1 MSKIALRFAE
11 VFGLSCVL
19 MASSTNPPAHAASD
33 AAVLIMAH
41 GGSAAWN
48 KSVKSAVKDAQLPYP
63 YRIFFGMGDDPMQQR
78 QLQDYV
84 TDMESD
90 GAHTIYVVPLLVSS
104 YSEVARQWK
113 YLLGVDVQPGF
124 MNNPLFPVQKHS
136 TIHFADPLD
145 DSAVVVEILLDR
157 AQEISTSPGK
167 EMVLIVAHGP
177 NDDSDNAHW
186 NQILKSISAR
196 LKERGGYKDVQGL
209 TLRDDA
215 ASAIR
220 KQAVENLRDRVKA
233 ADQAGLRTIVVTL
246 LLAPGGIEHK
256 IGLELRGL
264 NYAFNT
270 KTLLPDSRISEWIR
284 SQVP

>member
-1 MSKIALRFAE
+1 MAE
-11 VFGLSCVL
+11 TSQ
-19 MASSTNPPAHAASD
+19 
-33 AAVLIMAH
+33 
-41 GGSAAWN
+41 WN
-48 KSVKSAVKDAQLPYP
+48 KTVKKAVKAADLPYP
-63 YRIFFGMGDDPMQQR
+63 YKIFYGMGDSAAQQHE
-78 QLQDYV
+78 LQDMIS
-84 TDMESD
+84 DLESD
-90 GAHTIYVVPLLVSS
+90 GAHSIYIVPILISS

-113 YLLGVDVQPGF
+113 YLLGIDVQPGF

-136 TIHFADPLD
+136 DIHFGDPLN

-157 AQEISTSPGK
+157 AQEISSNPAK
-167 EMVLIVAHGP
+167 ETVIIVAHGP
-177 NDDSDNAHW
+177 NDDSDNEKW
-186 NQILKSISAR
+186 NKIMQNVANR
-196 LKERGGYKDVQGL
+196 LKERGGYKNVEGV

-215 ASAIR
+215 PPAVRQA
-220 KQAVENLRDRVKA
+220 AVEHLRARVKA
-233 ADQAGLRTIVVTL
+233 ADDAGTRVLVVTL

>member
-1 MSKIALRFAE
+1 MKSSLRA
-11 VFGLSCVL
+11 VSAGVLSAVML
-19 MASSTNPPAHAASD
+19 LSLSAPAISADSEQ
-33 AAVLIMAH
+33 AVLIMAH
-41 GGSAAWN
+41 GGSSGWN
-48 KSVKSAVKDAQLPYP
+48 KTVKRAVRNADLPYP
-63 YRIFFGMGDDPMQQR
+63 YRIFFGMGDNSEEQR
-78 QLQDYV
+78 QLQDCI
-84 TDMESD
+84 TDLENG

-124 MNNPLFPVQKHS
+124 VANPLFPVQKRAS
-136 TIHFADPLD
+136 IHFFDPLD

-157 AQEISTSPGK
+157 AHEISSNPSK
-167 EMVLIVAHGP
+167 ESVIIVAHGP
-177 NDDSDNAHW
+177 NDNSDNLRW
-186 NQILKSISAR
+186 IQILQSISTR
-196 LKERGGYKDVQGL
+196 IKERGGYKSVEGV

-215 ASAIR
+215 PAAVR
-220 KQAVENLRDRVKA
+220 QQAVEFLRQRVRA
-233 ADQAGLRTIVVTL
+233 ADQSGSRALVVTL

>member
-1 MSKIALRFAE
+1 MRYWLRAAPLWVLAVLLVLPLGPGLARAE
-11 VFGLSCVL
+11 SE
-19 MASSTNPPAHAASD
+19 
-33 AAVLIMAH
+33 AAVLVMAH
-41 GGSAAWN
+41 GGGSAWN
-48 KSVKSAVKDAQLPYP
+48 KSVKRAVKEAELPYP
-63 YRIFFGMGDDPMQQR
+63 YRIFLGMGDNAYEQR
-78 QLQDYV
+78 ELQNMVSDL
-84 TDMESD
+84 ESD

-113 YLLGVDVQPGF
+113 YLLGIDVQPGF

-136 TIHFADPLD
+136 SVHFADPLN

-157 AQEISTSPGK
+157 AHEISSDPSK
-167 EMVLIVAHGP
+167 ESVIIVSHGP
-177 NDDSDNAHW
+177 NDNADNARW
-186 NQILKSISAR
+186 IEILKSIALR
-196 LKERGGYKDVQGL
+196 LRERGGYRNVEGI

-215 ASAIR
+215 AAAVR
-220 KQAVENLRDRVKA
+220 QQAVDYLRYRVKA
-233 ADQAGLRTIVVTL
+233 ADQAGTRALVVTL

-270 KTLLPDSRISEWIR
+270 KALLPDSRISEWIR

>member
-1 MSKIALRFAE
+1 MRNFLRAANAWGLCLALTAPLSPGVAYAE
-11 VFGLSCVL
+11 SE
-19 MASSTNPPAHAASD
+19 S
-33 AAVLIMAH
+33 AVLVMAH
-41 GGSAAWN
+41 GGESAWD
-48 KSVKSAVKDAQLPYP
+48 KTVKKAVKEADLPYP
-63 YRIFFGMGDDPMQQR
+63 HRLFFGMGDNAAEQR
-78 QLQDYV
+78 ELQDMV
-84 TDMESD
+84 TDLENR

-113 YLLGVDVQPGF
+113 YLLGIDVQPGF

-136 TIHFADPLD
+136 SMHFSDPLN

-157 AQEISTSPGK
+157 AHEISSNPAK
-167 EMVLIVAHGP
+167 ESVIIVAHGP
-177 NDDSDNAHW
+177 NDNSDNARW
-186 NQILKSISAR
+186 LQILQSIATR
-196 LKERGGYKDVQGL
+196 LKERGGYKNVEGI

-215 ASAIR
+215 PAAVR
-220 KQAVENLRDRVKA
+220 EQAVEYLRQRVKA
-233 ADQAGLRTIVVTL
+233 ADLAGTRALVVTL

-270 KTLLPDSRISEWIR
+270 KALLPDSRISEWIR

>member
-1 MSKIALRFAE
+1 MKPLLRVVSAGVLSALFL
-11 VFGLSCVL
+11 GPL
-19 MASSTNPPAHAASD
+19 ASGWARADSE
-33 AAVLIMAH
+33 AAVVIMAH
-41 GGSAAWN
+41 GGGTGWN
-48 KSVKSAVKDAQLPYP
+48 KTVKRAVKEADLPYP
-63 YRIFFGMGDDPMQQR
+63 YRIFYGMGDNATEQR
-78 QLQDYV
+78 QLQDCI
-84 TDMESD
+84 TDLENG

-113 YLLGVDVQPGF
+113 FLLGVDVQPGF
-124 MNNPLFPVQKHS
+124 TNNPLFPVQKRAS
-136 TIHFADPLD
+136 IHFFDPLN

-157 AQEISTSPGK
+157 AHEISSNPAK
-167 EMVLIVAHGP
+167 ESVIIVAHGP
-177 NDDSDNAHW
+177 NDNSDNLRW
-186 NQILKSISAR
+186 IQILQSIATR
-196 LKERGGYKDVQGL
+196 LKERGGYKSVEGV

-215 ASAIR
+215 PAAVR
-220 KQAVENLRDRVKA
+220 QQAVDFLRQRVRA
-233 ADQAGLRTIVVTL
+233 ADQAGSRPLVVTL

>member
-1 MSKIALRFAE
+1 MTKIAHAVGSL
-11 VFGLSCVL
+11 GLSLVL
-19 MASSTNPPAHAASD
+19 ALSLGAMPAQAESET
-33 AAVLIMAH
+33 AVLVMAH
-41 GGSAAWN
+41 GGTSQWN
-48 KSVKSAVKDAQLPYP
+48 KTVKKAVKGADLPYP
-63 YRIFFGMGDDPMQQR
+63 TRIFFGMGDTAAQQR
-78 QLQDYV
+78 DLQDMI
-84 TDMESD
+84 TDLENE

-113 YLLGVDVQPGF
+113 YLLGIDVQPGF

-136 TIHFADPLD
+136 SIHFGEPLD

-157 AQEISTSPGK
+157 AQEISTTPAK
-167 EMVLIVAHGP
+167 EAVIIVAHGP
-177 NDDSDNAHW
+177 NDNGDNDRW
-186 NQILKSISAR
+186 IQILQSVAVR
-196 LKERGGYKDVQGL
+196 LKERGGYYSVEGV

-215 ASAIR
+215 PPAVR
-220 KQAVENLRDRVKA
+220 EQAVDHLRNRVKA
-233 ADQAGLRTIVVTL
+233 AEDAGMRALVVPML
-246 LLAPGGIEHK
+246 VAPGGIEHK